1 MAKYWGTPPFSPKFL
16 APSGAQGVTL
26 SVRLF
31 STSLSK
37 TMNLHL
43 ITVIGLS
50 QICHGSV
57 SDLSQVSLGSVS
69 GQSRVSLGS
78 VSGQSRV
85 SLGSVTFVT
94 FFFEGVPKLKRGENR
109 FTQATDIRIN

>member
-1 MAKYWGTPPFSPKFL
+1 MDTPKRYFPMEFDNDHVEVMFQKIVKKVFL

-78 VSGQSRV
+78 VSGQ
-85 SLGSVTFVT
+85 
-94 FFFEGVPKLKRGENR
+94 
-109 FTQATDIRIN
+109 

>member
-57 SDLSQVSLGSVS
+57 SDLSQVSLRSVLGQSRVSLGSVS

-94 FFFEGVPKLKRGENR
+94 FFF
-109 FTQATDIRIN
+109 